1 MTINDRVKRIH
12 YDIRISCEEEHVF
25 VSDTGDVDIDL
36 RAPGCP
42 EYDVIRAATT
52 LMAFKAVTECRKR
65 FLLYNGK
72 I

>member
-12 YDIRISCEEEHVF
+12 YDIRISCEEEHVLM
-25 VSDTGDVDIDL
+25 VEIGDVDIDL
-36 RAPGCP
+36 REPACP

-52 LMAFKAVTECRKR
+52 LTTCKAVTECRKK
-65 FLLYNGK
+65 FLMYNGK